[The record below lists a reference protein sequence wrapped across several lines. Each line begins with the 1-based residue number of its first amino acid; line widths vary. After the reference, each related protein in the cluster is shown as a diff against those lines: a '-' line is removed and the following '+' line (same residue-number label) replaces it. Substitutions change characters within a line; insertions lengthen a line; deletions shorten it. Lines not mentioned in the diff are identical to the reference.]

1 MRGMGFRDLEFF
13 NLAMLARQAW
23 RILIN
28 PEFLC
33 SQLLKVVYFPS
44 DDLLSVHIGTKPSK
58 T

>member
-1 MRGMGFRDLEFF
+1 MRFRDLEIS
-13 NLAMLARQAW
+13 NLTLLARQAW

-28 PEFLC
+28 PDFLC